1 MKKITILTLST
12 FLWINSVM
20 AQSPVFTGLTATD
33 KNVFA
38 GVKSE
43 QKGMEP
49 ETYLIEVSGDKL
61 TSSKIKLP
69 LEIQHREIVALF
81 PAEKGM
87 LLVLSQRTIE
97 QGDHPQIHTYN
108 PVKKEWKKIAESTC
122 SSFAKLKI
130 ESSAITFSC
139 IETDKKG
146 EEVETQKKVALQG
159 IKIINTG
166 DVTLPLMKVDHQNIK
181 AELLGDV
188 FEWKQLKVGFN
199 KKEKVFTP

>member
-1 MKKITILTLST
+1 MKKITIITLCT

-20 AQSPVFTGLTATD
+20 AQAPVFTSLTSTD

-38 GVKSE
+38 GVKFE

-49 ETYLIEVSGDKL
+49 ETYLLEVTGDKL
-61 TSSKIKLP
+61 SSSKIKLP
-69 LEIQHREIVALF
+69 TEIQHREIVALF
-81 PAEKGM
+81 PAEKEM
-87 LLVLSQRTIE
+87 LLVVSQRTVE

-108 PVKKEWKKIAESTC
+108 PIKKEWKKIAESNC
-122 SSFAKLKI
+122 SSFAKLKV
-130 ESSAITFSC
+130 EPSAITFSC

-146 EEVETQKKVALQG
+146 EEVESQKKVTFQG
-159 IKIINTG
+159 IKIIKTG
-166 DVTLPLMKVDHQNIK
+166 DITLPVMKVDHQNIK

>member
-1 MKKITILTLST
+1 MKKITIITLGSL
-12 FLWINSVM
+12 LWINSVM
-20 AQSPVFTGLTATD
+20 AQAPVFTTLTSTD
-33 KNVFA
+33 KNIFA

-49 ETYLIEVSGDKL
+49 ETYLLEIEGDKL
-61 TSSKIKLP
+61 TSSKVKLP
-69 LEIQHREIVALF
+69 IDIQHREIVALF

-87 LLVLSQRTIE
+87 LLVLSQRTVE

-122 SSFAKLKI
+122 SSFAKLKV

-139 IETDKKG
+139 VETDKKG
-146 EEVETQKKVALQG
+146 EEVETQKKVGLQG
-159 IKIINTG
+159 INIIKTG
-166 DVTLPLMKVDHQNIK
+166 EVTLPQVKVDHQNIK
-181 AELLGDV
+181 AELLGEV

-199 KKEKVFTP
+199 KKEKIFTP